1 MIAITAGCGGGT
13 NHLDRAAEVLA
24 DDARFVTSAEAGR
37 ALNEAAAEVLAD
49 AKDCT
54 ADRSARDR
62 KCVARFQLAAFFQA
76 ESVEVTP
83 CERDERR
90 TLRATAR
97 RALSRMDDEGIP
109 MLIRCAGGAQEASRS
124 H

>member
-1 MIAITAGCGGGT
+1 MLGSACGGGT
-13 NHLDRAAEVLA
+13 DHLDRAAKVLA

-49 AKDCT
+49 AKGC
-54 ADRSARDR
+54 ARDRSAQDR

-76 ESVEVTP
+76 ESVEVTA
-83 CERDERR
+83 CDRTARRDVRS
-90 TLRATAR
+90 TAR
-97 RALSRMDDEGIP
+97 RALSRVDTQP
-109 MLIRCAGGAQEASRS
+109 FPALVRCKP